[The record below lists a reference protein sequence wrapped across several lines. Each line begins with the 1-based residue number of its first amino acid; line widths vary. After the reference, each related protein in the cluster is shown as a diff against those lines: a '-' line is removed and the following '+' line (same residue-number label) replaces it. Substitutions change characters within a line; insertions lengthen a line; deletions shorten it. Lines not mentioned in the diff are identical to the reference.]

1 MVIGNNMST
10 KLVLAFCLLCCTA
23 YGCSNAPKS
32 IKQNSPEWQPT
43 SNESQERIIE
53 NYVDAL
59 DEFSKVLPIIDDD
72 TEAQWVADTVHIM
85 ASAFKKENHSLPK
98 DLATICHMQDY
109 IAYGM
114 VYFNAV
120 IGTYKEPQLAKYA
133 LSIITQSDSL
143 YNGLKDVEFN
153 DVRKLA
159 FMQSSSAYNM
169 QLFNTLNRINND
181 KDINRELYLSLY
193 SFAMVDSVSQLKDY
207 SDAEIFKISC
217 AMESYSYF
225 QMICPLLS
233 LFAGSQEKYDSSIN
247 MLTEAAKHF
256 DSQAT
261 PVFQAVRERKKIE
274 VLSDSDFETWII
286 EAWQHKVRLLK
297 LLTSFVKERDKEKV

>member
-1 MVIGNNMST
+1 MVIRNNMST
-10 KLVLAFCLLCCTA
+10 KLVLTFILLCYTV

-32 IKQNSPEWQPT
+32 IRQNSPEWQPT
-43 SNESQERIIE
+43 SIESQERIIE

-72 TEAQWVADTVHIM
+72 TEAQWVADTVHVM
-85 ASAFKKENHSLPK
+85 ASAFKKGNHSLPK
-98 DLATICHMQDY
+98 DVATICHMQDY

-120 IGTYKEPQLAKYA
+120 IGTNKEPQLAKYA

-153 DVRKLA
+153 DVRKVA

-193 SFAMVDSVSQLKDY
+193 SFAMVDSVSQLNGVILILSNDLSFTK
-207 SDAEIFKISC
+207 SFCWFTREI
-217 AMESYSYF
+217 
-225 QMICPLLS
+225 
-233 LFAGSQEKYDSSIN
+233 
-247 MLTEAAKHF
+247 
-256 DSQAT
+256 
-261 PVFQAVRERKKIE
+261 
-274 VLSDSDFETWII
+274 
-286 EAWQHKVRLLK
+286 
-297 LLTSFVKERDKEKV
+297 